1 MKRSEIVPW
10 LLGRLR
16 ARSWLLFVSLCAALI
31 GGLIPTIDPLLM
43 RHWIDVTLPPHQLLS
58 SIVIGKVLLSSLM
71 MTLLIALCFV
81 ATAAVGALGSL
92 VSFRVGQQLGQ
103 DLRVELLSHMTRLS
117 ADWHERTF
125 LGEKLSR
132 IEQDVEQVAQYGADA
147 LNTILRSLILFCVYL
162 SIMFTLNWR
171 IALSTLPVL
180 PLFLWVR
187 SRFRFRVQLRADEAR
202 SSIGR
207 ASGNIAEL
215 LDAVPQL
222 QMLRAEPMR
231 IQRAV
236 EAWSEMVIAQWQQR
250 KTEVMFSI
258 AVPGVLAVAIF
269 AVLGFGG
276 YEYLVGALS
285 LGSLLAFYTY
295 ATRIFQPVTTAMEFY
310 SRSQRMLASARRIR
324 DVLDTPPGAVDE
336 GTLEHLP
343 VPLTRGLAYISV
355 CFAYGDG
362 RQVLRDISFCVNPG
376 ERVALIGKSGSGKST
391 LARLLVRIAE
401 PSSGEITLEGAPT
414 TDYSLRS
421 LRGTIAYVPQHP
433 VLFSGTIRDNLL
445 YGNPD
450 AGEIEIERAV
460 EATQLRGVLN
470 RLPAG
475 LDTVLGPEASRL
487 SGGERQRMAIARA
500 LLCHSA
506 VLLLDESTS
515 ALDMPTEQAL
525 LRSIADFNSDQG
537 MLIISHRLRSLSW
550 VDRIVVLNAG
560 RIVAQGTHDVLY
572 RDSPL
577 YRTLYAEEGN
587 ELPSPSAL
595 REAVRH

>member
-1 MKRSEIVPW
+1 MPW

-16 ARSWLLFVSLCAALI
+16 SRSWLLFSSFSAALI

-43 RHWIDVTLPPHQLLS
+43 RHWIDVTLPPHELLS
-58 SIVIGKVLLSSLM
+58 SIVIGKALLASLM

-81 ATAAVGALGSL
+81 ATAAVGALGAL
-92 VSFRVGQQLGQ
+92 MSFRVGQQLGQ
-103 DLRVELLSHMTRLS
+103 DLRVELLTHMTVLS

-187 SRFRFRVQLRADEAR
+187 SRFRERVQLRADEAR

-231 IQRAV
+231 IERAV
-236 EAWSEMVIAQWQQR
+236 GAWTEMLIAQWRQR
-250 KTEVMFSI
+250 KTEVAFSI
-258 AVPGVLAVAIF
+258 AVPGVLALAIF

-276 YEYLVGALS
+276 YEYLIGALS
-285 LGSLLAFYTY
+285 LGSLMAFYTY
-295 ATRIFQPVTTAMEFY
+295 ATRVFQPVTTAMEFY

-324 DVLDTPPGAVDE
+324 DVLDTSPGVVDK
-336 GTLEHLP
+336 GTLDHIRS
-343 VPLTRGLAYISV
+343 PLTRGLAYNSV
-355 CFAYGDG
+355 CFSYGDS
-362 RQVLRDISFCVNPG
+362 RRVLHDISLRVDPG

-391 LARLLVRIAE
+391 LARLLVRMAE
-401 PSSGEITLEGAPT
+401 PSSGEITLEGTPT
-414 TDYSLRS
+414 AEYTLRFLRS
-421 LRGTIAYVPQHP
+421 TICYVPQHP
-433 VLFSGTIRDNLL
+433 VLFSGTVRDNLL

-450 AGEIEIERAV
+450 AHEIEIERAV
-460 EATQLRGVLN
+460 EATQLRGVLR

-475 LDTVLGPEASRL
+475 LDTALGPEAAGL
-487 SGGERQRMAIARA
+487 SGGERQRLAIARA

-506 VLLLDESTS
+506 VLVLDESTS

-525 LRSIADFNSDQG
+525 LRSIADFNTDQG
-537 MLIISHRLRSLSW
+537 MLIISHRLRSLTW
-550 VDRIVVLNAG
+550 VDRMVVLNAG
-560 RIVAQGTHDVLY
+560 RIVAQGTHDELY

-577 YRTLYAEEGN
+577 YRSLYAQDENAE
-587 ELPSPSAL
+587 PSSIAL
-595 REAVRH
+595 KEAVRH